1 MGLLNPDS
9 GLVFWVSLSFFIVFF
24 ILAKF
29 GFPIIIR
36 SLEERKRFIDESIK
50 GAEYREKRLAQLDD
64 EVRSIIEQVQ
74 RERAEILLKASQLRE
89 SILSEARDRA
99 QQEAQ
104 RITSEALR
112 SAEEERKAILKDA
125 KSQVAMLVIELS
137 ERVLRSELK
146 QRDREKELTQKL
158 IEEVDHNLNQEA

>member
-50 GAEYREKRLAQLDD
+50 GAEHREKRLAQLDD
-64 EVRSIIEQVQ
+64 EVRSIIEQAQ

-89 SILSEARDRA
+89 SILSEARNRA

-158 IEEVDHNLNQEA
+158 IDEVDHNLNQEA